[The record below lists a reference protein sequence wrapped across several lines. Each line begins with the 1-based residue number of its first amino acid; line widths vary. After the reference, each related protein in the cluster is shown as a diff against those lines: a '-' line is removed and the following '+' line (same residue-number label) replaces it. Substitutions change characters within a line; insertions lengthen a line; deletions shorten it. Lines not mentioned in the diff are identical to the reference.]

1 MKFDDLVNNLCKIA
15 CKTLNAFARLVPF
28 MNVHTKRIVMKA
40 FIESSFGYCPLV
52 WMLHS
57 RSLHNKINRMHKRA
71 LRITYNEKLS
81 SFQKLLEKDNL
92 KF

>member
-15 CKTLNAFARLVPF
+15 CKTLNAFARLAPF
-28 MNVHTKRIVMKA
+28 MNIHTKRIAVKA
-40 FIESSFGYCPLV
+40 FIESPFGYCPLA
-52 WMLHS
+52 WMFHS
-57 RSLHNKINRMHKRA
+57 RSLNNKINRIHERA
-71 LRITYNEKLS
+71 LKITYNDKLS